1 MTITTIANKFVKE
14 LKLISR
20 DEQGFYDSRLADG
33 WIARVRH
40 ASVRVTYPM
49 GKDSYDATERHEFD
63 DNSVIIVGNPDQ
75 IAFSLN
81 VYAEDWR

>member
-1 MTITTIANKFVKE
+1 MSIANKLIRD

-20 DEQGFYDSRLADG
+20 DEQGFYNSRLADG

-49 GKDSYDATERHEFD
+49 GTDSYDATERHEFSD
-63 DNSVIIVGNPDQ
+63 GSVIMVGNPDQ
-75 IAFSLN
+75 IEYSLN
-81 VYAEDWR
+81 VYEEDWR

>member
-1 MTITTIANKFVKE
+1 MNIAKKFIKE
-14 LKLISR
+14 LGFISI
-20 DEQGFYDSRLADG
+20 DERGFYDRRLANG

-63 DNSVIIVGNPDQ
+63 DGSTIVVGNPDQ
-75 IAFSLN
+75 ITYSLN
-81 VYAEDWR
+81 VYEEE

>member
-1 MTITTIANKFVKE
+1 MSIAKKFIKE
-14 LKLISR
+14 LGLIYR
-20 DEQGFYDSRLADG
+20 DERGFYDLRLADG

-63 DNSVIIVGNPDQ
+63 DHFTIVIGNPEQ
-75 IAFSLN
+75 ITYSLN
-81 VYAEDWR
+81 VYEDD

>member
-1 MTITTIANKFVKE
+1 MTIANKFIRE
-14 LKLISR
+14 LGFITR
-20 DEQGFYDSRLADG
+20 DEKGFYDRRLADG

-49 GKDSYDATERHEFD
+49 GTDSYDATERHEFSD
-63 DNSVIIVGNPDQ
+63 GSVIMVGNPDQ
-75 IAFSLN
+75 IEYSLN